1 MRILFSV
8 FFSDRIFLFSQSE
21 LLMYPLTMDHR
32 PLSADT
38 RSRRNG
44 LPDIF
49 SGMSPTDRKQQLEL
63 RGHTEVTEV
72 TRNGG
77 CQKEAGGCQREA
89 GRCQNEAGAEILDIV
104 HCPRFRSRRNAVTDP
119 GYTLN
124 SQTQP
129 AV

>member
-1 MRILFSV
+1 
-8 FFSDRIFLFSQSE
+8 
-21 LLMYPLTMDHR
+21 MYPLTMDHR

-44 LPDIF
+44 LPNIF

-89 GRCQNEAGAEILDIV
+89 GGCQNKAGICQNEAGGEILDIV

-119 GYTLN
+119 GLILN
-124 SQTQP
+124 GPTQP